1 MTFEEMLLK
10 IKKATL
16 ELKKEKENIIIK
28 NDKKI
33 LKYENLK
40 IVLINISTLNDIIS
54 KRDIKKK
61 DMILE
66 IFDDDKKLNIFIC
79 VENNITD

>member
-10 IKKATL
+10 IKNATL

-33 LKYENLK
+33 LKYEKLK
-40 IVLINISTLNDIIS
+40 IGLINISTLNDIIS

-61 DMILE
+61 DIILE

-79 VENNITD
+79 VENNITE

>member
-1 MTFEEMLLK
+1 MNFAEIMQKINEFNQLKHDEEK
-10 IKKATL
+10 NVIF
-16 ELKKEKENIIIK
+16 K

-40 IVLINISTLNDIIS
+40 IGLINISTLNDVIS

-61 DMILE
+61 ELILE
-66 IFDDDKKLNIFIC
+66 IFDNDKELNILIC
-79 VENNITD
+79 TENNISD

>member
-10 IKKATL
+10 IKNATL

-40 IVLINISTLNDIIS
+40 IGLINISTLNDIIS

-61 DMILE
+61 DYISE
-66 IFDDDKKLNIFIC
+66 IFKNDNELNIFIC
-79 VENNITD
+79 VENNISE

>member
-1 MTFEEMLLK
+1 MTVEEMLLK
-10 IKKATL
+10 IKNATF

-33 LKYENLK
+33 LKYEKLK
-40 IVLINISTLNDIIS
+40 IGLINISTLNDIIS

-79 VENNITD
+79 VENNITE

>member
-1 MTFEEMLLK
+1 MTVEEMLSK
-10 IKKATL
+10 IKNATL

-40 IVLINISTLNDIIS
+40 IGLINISTLNDINS

-61 DMILE
+61 DIILE
-66 IFDDDKKLNIFIC
+66 IFDNDKELNIFIC
-79 VENNITD
+79 VENNISD

>member
-1 MTFEEMLLK
+1 MTVEQMLLK

-40 IVLINISTLNDIIS
+40 IGLINISTLNDITS

-61 DMILE
+61 DRILE
-66 IFDDDKKLNIFIC
+66 IFDNDKELNIFIC
-79 VENNITD
+79 VENNISD

>member
-1 MTFEEMLLK
+1 MTVEEMLLK
-10 IKKATL
+10 IKNATF

-33 LKYENLK
+33 LKYEKLK
-40 IVLINISTLNDIIS
+40 IGLINISTLNDIIS

-79 VENNITD
+79 VENNISD